1 MAQAVS
7 GSCAV
12 LEIEPQPF
20 WRRRSDAVDGDGA
33 GLEVLTEKLAI
44 ATGLGKPMVVHSVG
58 CALADPG
65 PFDPEQL
72 AALDTTFALVKPAW
86 WSDHASFTSI
96 STGVGTGKD
105 NRNLGFLLPP
115 VGDFASVAAIT
126 DRIKFLQDRFG
137 LPFAF
142 ETGVNYFRPQPGE
155 MPDGEFWG
163 ALAERADCGI
173 LFDIHNVWCNALN
186 GRQALEDAFAALP
199 VERIWEVHVA
209 GGQDH
214 RGYRLDS
221 HSGEPEPE
229 LLALLAGIVP
239 RLSALKA
246 IFFEMLPDYAAVNG
260 MTGASLTALLGRLD
274 TIWQTRGCAV
284 AVAAPASPARPSPA
298 RPAIPGWPTAVA
310 AGLDRALADD
320 PAPEDDP
327 ACMVY
332 ADLIL
337 LARRGAIVDCLPLTA
352 RYIWLAEGEA
362 GMDALLRRY
371 FRSIPPEP
379 FMAEEAQRFARFA
392 ACELD
397 LAHLES
403 LTAIELAA
411 QRAAIT
417 GSVQE
422 VPLACDPAQLIG
434 AVRAG
439 RLPTGLIA
447 IPMIA
452 EIQPPTMQ

>member
-20 WRRRSDAVDGDGA
+20 WRRRSDAVDEDGA
-33 GLEVLTEKLAI
+33 GLEVLIDKLAI
-44 ATGLGKPMVVHSVG
+44 AVGLGKPMVVHSVG
-58 CALADPG
+58 CPLANPD
-65 PFDPEQL
+65 PFDPAQL
-72 AALDTTFALVKPAW
+72 SALERTFAAVKPVW
-86 WSDHASFTSI
+86 WSEHASFTAI
-96 STGVGTGKD
+96 GTGSEC
-105 NRNLGFLLPP
+105 RNLGFLMPP
-115 VGDFASVAAIT
+115 IGDLASVAAIVG
-126 DRIKFLQDRFG
+126 RIKFLQDRFG

-155 MPDGEFWG
+155 LPDGEFWG
-163 ALAERADCGI
+163 MIADRADCGI

-186 GRQALEDAFAALP
+186 GRQPVEDAFAQLP
-199 VERIWEVHVA
+199 VERIWEIHVA

-229 LLALLAGIVP
+229 LLAQLAGIVP
-239 RLSALKA
+239 RLPALKA

-260 MTGASLTALLGRLD
+260 MSGESLTALLGRLD
-274 TIWQTRGCAV
+274 TIWQTRGSTLV
-284 AVAAPASPARPSPA
+284 VTAPDRPARLSSAA
-298 RPAIPGWPTAVA
+298 RAIPGWPTAVA

-320 PAPEDDP
+320 PAAEDDP

-362 GMDALLRRY
+362 GMDALLRCY
-371 FRSIPPEP
+371 FRSVPPEP
-379 FMAEEAQRFARFA
+379 FMAEEARRFARFA
-392 ACELD
+392 ARELD
-397 LAHLES
+397 LPHLES

-422 VPLACDPAQLIG
+422 VPLACDPAQLVG

-439 RLPTGLIA
+439 RLPTDLIA
-447 IPMIA
+447 IPTIA